1 MNNNNKIN
9 NNEKDE
15 INNEIKEIKENDNIN
30 NDNNDLTEDDNENL
44 TEKKEG
50 KKKKKKKL
58 SKRKK
63 KLLELEEKMIE
74 KDSLIEE
81 INQQYNNIEIELL
94 NYKSEINSLQNY
106 ITQLE
111 AGLDINSQIN
121 NLKNIIYEKEQ
132 LLLTITDQI
141 SEYQSN
147 CDDIIIGKSMK
158 EKEEQ
163 IKLLINEVKAIRN
176 KIINII
182 TFNKRISNFDEFINC
197 VDIIQQLNNNDINE
211 SVNNKIKIAFEKIN
225 YLINVYKQNNEEYYH
240 KIIREIFQKYGNE
253 NKNLNITKK
262 DEENKDN
269 NNEEEVKSKM

>member
-15 INNEIKEIKENDNIN
+15 INNEIKEIKENDNII

-197 VDIIQQLNNNDINE
+197 VDIIQQSNNNDINE

>member
-1 MNNNNKIN
+1 
-9 NNEKDE
+9 
-15 INNEIKEIKENDNIN
+15 
-30 NDNNDLTEDDNENL
+30 
-44 TEKKEG
+44 
-50 KKKKKKKL
+50 
-58 SKRKK
+58 
-63 KLLELEEKMIE
+63 MIE